1 MNQQRLLEQQQTRQ
15 QLANPNSNLLRLV
28 QNRFMQG
35 LSVPMEEYTDGKL
48 VAKGPMI
55 SKQVASKLSNNTN
68 VGRVVSGMALR
79 AYDKFLRENNLNPN
93 DLENFRKPGA
103 VGGQTVKVDTIRRF
117 ANAVDKAAAAWN
129 KGGPAP
135 RPVDP
140 AAKTAADIKA

>member
-1 MNQQRLLEQQQTRQ
+1 
-15 QLANPNSNLLRLV
+15 
-28 QNRFMQG
+28 MQG

-103 VGGQTVKVDTIRRF
+103 VGG
-117 ANAVDKAAAAWN
+117 
-129 KGGPAP
+129 
-135 RPVDP
+135 
-140 AAKTAADIKA
+140 